1 MIRGM
6 RRHPLHSQ
14 NGTHCRQLR
23 PKRRH
28 PSCTAHVGA
37 GDCTQPRLNPSKQRL
52 ERSCEGREKV
62 VRGSRATDEQRG
74 GAQARDGTVIAWR
87 GEGAMRA
94 PPDELADVQRC
105 AESPL
110 LMLHRLRLC
119 PTRAERRRVRGRTR
133 ARARDCSSRAS
144 WELCSRALT
153 ARAAGACL
161 FPGWKTGA
169 ESARP
174 RLPGQG
180 VAVSAYRRQTTSASG
195 QAPLHGRALANEP
208 A

>member
-1 MIRGM
+1 MTSHQSQTPLRLRKCRGTYDKGCM

-14 NGTHCRQLR
+14 SGTHCRQLR

-62 VRGSRATDEQRG
+62 VRGSRATDEQRC

-105 AESPL
+105 AKSPL

-119 PTRAERRRVRGRTR
+119 PREPNG
-133 ARARDCSSRAS
+133 
-144 WELCSRALT
+144 
-153 ARAAGACL
+153 
-161 FPGWKTGA
+161 
-169 ESARP
+169 
-174 RLPGQG
+174 G
-180 VAVSAYRRQTTSASG
+180 V
-195 QAPLHGRALANEP
+195 
-208 A
+208 